1 MSKSVSK
8 IISSVII
15 AFGVVILGMCIKS
28 GFDNFSYSD
37 RVVTVRGL
45 AEKEVTADKVTWPI
59 VFKEVGNDLPQIYA
73 SISKT
78 NNAIVEFLKTNG
90 LSVNEISINAPE
102 IIDLQ
107 AERYSSNDKLYRYN
121 VTSVITATSENVE
134 LVNNLINRQAE
145 LLKQGIAI
153 IADGY
158 SYRTNYE
165 FTNLNSIKPEMI
177 AEATHN
183 AREAAVKFAA
193 DSESKLGKIKT
204 ATQGQFSISDRDAYT
219 PYIKNVRVVTTIMY
233 YLED

>member
-8 IISSVII
+8 IISSLII

-121 VTSVITATSENVE
+121 VTSVITVTSENVE